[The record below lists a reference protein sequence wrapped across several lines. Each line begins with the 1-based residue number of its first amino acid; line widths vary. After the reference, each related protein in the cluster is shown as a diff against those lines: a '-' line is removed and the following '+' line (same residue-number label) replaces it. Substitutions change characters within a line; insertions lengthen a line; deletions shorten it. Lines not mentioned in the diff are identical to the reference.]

1 VATHRRDGVV
11 TGPLGTVG
19 PMGVAVDVTAVPNAP
34 VGAGQYTVAVV
45 AALARRD
52 DVVLDVVSRRSD
64 GARWREVAPGAY
76 VVASAPDRR
85 VLRVA
90 YGELALRA
98 TLRRRCP
105 TAAVF
110 FGPHYSMPAGLAV
123 PAVVTV
129 HDLSMI
135 DHPEWHERTKVV
147 FFRRALTRAARH
159 AAAVICVSEMTADRY
174 RQIYHP
180 RGPVHV
186 VPHGIDHAVFGPDE
200 PFPGADAAALR
211 RLGVDAPYVLH
222 VGTIEPRKNVPAL
235 VAAFD
240 EVADD
245 HPDVSLVLAGPDGW
259 GTKDLGAAL
268 RAARHRARV
277 VRLGYVGA
285 EWVPALLRRAA
296 AVAYPS
302 FYEGFG
308 LPALEALACGAPLVT
323 SDGTVMAELAGPAAL
338 TVDPADPEELRV
350 ALGLALSGGAEA
362 EARRRRG
369 LARAA
374 EFTWERSAVGHVT
387 AFRAALG
394 PS

>member
-1 VATHRRDGVV
+1 
-11 TGPLGTVG
+11 
-19 PMGVAVDVTAVPNAP
+19 M
-34 VGAGQYTVAVV
+34 
-45 AALARRD
+45 
-52 DVVLDVVSRRSD
+52 LDVVSRRSD
-64 GARWREVAPGAY
+64 GARWREVAPGAH

-105 TAAVF
+105 ATAVF

-147 FFRRALTRAARH
+147 FFRRALARAARG

-200 PFPGADAAALR
+200 PLPGADAAALR

-245 HPDVSLVLAGPDGW
+245 LPDISLVLAGPDGW
-259 GTKDLGAAL
+259 GTKDLAAAL

-323 SDGTVMAELAGPAAL
+323 SAGTVMAELAGPAAL
-338 TVDPADPEELRV
+338 TFDPADPEELRA

-362 EARRRRG
+362 DARRRMG

-374 EFTWERSAVGHVT
+374 EFTWERSAAGHVD

>member
-1 VATHRRDGVV
+1 M

-64 GARWREVAPGAY
+64 GARWREVAPGAH

-147 FFRRALTRAARH
+147 FFRRALARAARG
-159 AAAVICVSEMTADRY
+159 AAAVICVSEMTADRF

-180 RGPVHV
+180 RSPVHV
-186 VPHGIDHAVFGPDE
+186 VPHGIDHAVFAPDE
-200 PFPGADAAALR
+200 PLPGADAAALR

-259 GTKDLGAAL
+259 GTKDLAAAL

-323 SDGTVMAELAGPAAL
+323 SAGTVMAELAGPAAL
-338 TVDPADPEELRV
+338 TFDPADPEELRV

-362 EARRRRG
+362 DARRRMG

-374 EFTWERSAVGHVT
+374 EFTWERSAAGHVT